1 MPPRKEVREHN
12 AEAVLLA
19 VKVMAVAGQVTV
31 RPELGLT
38 TEVRATVPAK
48 FWMLDRETDMLG
60 PVSPELKLTGL
71 PAETVKSP
79 TWTTV
84 AAE

>member
-1 MPPRKEVREHN
+1 
-12 AEAVLLA
+12 
-19 VKVMAVAGQVTV
+19 MAVAGQVTV
-31 RPELGLT
+31 RPELGLA

-48 FWMLDRETDMLG
+48 FWMPDRETDMDG

-71 PAETVKSP
+71 PVETVKSP
-79 TWTTV
+79 TWTTA